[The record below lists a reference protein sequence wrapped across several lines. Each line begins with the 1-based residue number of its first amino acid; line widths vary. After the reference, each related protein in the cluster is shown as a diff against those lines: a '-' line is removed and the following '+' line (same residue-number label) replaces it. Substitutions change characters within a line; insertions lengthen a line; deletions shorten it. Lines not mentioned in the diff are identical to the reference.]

1 MHTGKPIQKSY
12 PVDSFSIG
20 KCIPE
25 DKWPCCTG
33 GENYFSAGRPA
44 LNGTCDKLNDQA
56 IVIRCIGDQ
65 NIANNPSCNG
75 IKYKIYPITIIFY
88 LLKISYT
95 STVIHNLNFT
105 IGPRHLVL
113 TDSGV
118 VGEYLDLEKAKQKL
132 MSIAD
137 GNRIIANVNTKGVLK
152 NNPKIIEN
160 TLQELGI
167 QPIQEDKMYKLLSFG
182 EEYINSLKGKFTS
195 VFSFVPKIR
204 II

>member
-1 MHTGKPIQKSY
+1 M
-12 PVDSFSIG
+12 
-20 KCIPE
+20 
-25 DKWPCCTG
+25 
-33 GENYFSAGRPA
+33 
-44 LNGTCDKLNDQA
+44 
-56 IVIRCIGDQ
+56 
-65 NIANNPSCNG
+65 
-75 IKYKIYPITIIFY
+75 
-88 LLKISYT
+88 
-95 STVIHNLNFT
+95 
-105 IGPRHLVL
+105 

-182 EEYINSLKGKFTS
+182 EEYIHSLKGKFTS
-195 VFSFVPKIR
+195 VLSIVPKTR
-204 II
+204 ILFILK